1 MKRSQAIWVGAAALG
16 LMASGGA
23 VTAAWQDVPQDARS
37 GQDPIGDIIRETQTQ
52 TPSSQAPSP
61 QTPATPEEPAPAG
74 DPAPAAPIIIIP
86 TEPLVVA
93 ELPGDEEAEE
103 EAETA
108 EVPEKIA
115 EPVVPTRRQ
124 RRRVAIV
131 EAIDKVTAR
140 SMRFEVEVGGRP
152 VRFNKQLLVTARAC
166 EVSAPEELVADAVA
180 YLDISVEPR
189 STARGAET
197 RQVFRGWM
205 FASTP
210 AVSGLEH
217 SGYDAWVI
225 GCKA

>member
-1 MKRSQAIWVGAAALG
+1 MKGLRTILMGAVALG
-16 LMASGGA
+16 LLASGGA
-23 VTAAWQDVPQDARS
+23 VTAAWQDVPQDARPV
-37 GQDPIGDIIRETQTQ
+37 QDPIGDILRETQTQ
-52 TPSSQAPSP
+52 TPPVQPP
-61 QTPATPEEPAPAG
+61 QTPQTLDEPAPAG
-74 DPAPAAPIIIIP
+74 DPAPAAPVIIIP
-86 TEPLVVA
+86 TEPLVIA
-93 ELPGDEEAEE
+93 EVPDEEAEDDT
-103 EAETA
+103 ETA
-108 EVPEKIA
+108 EVPEKIE

-152 VRFNKQLLVTARAC
+152 VRFNRQLLVTARAC

-197 RQVFRGWM
+197 REVFKGWM

-210 AVSGLEH
+210 AVNGLEH

>member
-1 MKRSQAIWVGAAALG
+1 MKRARTILMAAVALG
-16 LMASGGA
+16 LLASGGA
-23 VTAAWQDVPQDARS
+23 VTAAWQDVPQDAQPV
-37 GQDPIGDIIRETQTQ
+37 QDPIGDILRDTQTE
-52 TPSSQAPSP
+52 TPPP
-61 QTPATPEEPAPAG
+61 QPETPGALDEPAPAG

-93 ELPGDEEAEE
+93 EVPDVEENEDEET
-103 EAETA
+103 ETA
-108 EVPEKIA
+108 QVPEKIA

-152 VRFNKQLLVTARAC
+152 VRFNRQLLVTARAC

-197 RQVFRGWM
+197 REVFKGWM